1 MERTSAVVIAVA
13 GCAALLLVFGGDSV
27 KAGVQSVAG
36 SLLQLDAIEDSADYW
51 IYRYSLSNPVA
62 GQHPLA
68 AAYIDLVDPSA
79 TGQPVRLPSSGVYD
93 SIDAHGRTFTRTD
106 RGFTVPLGASTP
118 GAWKLVEMTDGIA
131 WGNVRGVAWE
141 LDGLE
146 PGSTLAGFALRSP
159 FLPGLR
165 SARTEPAWAACCAEP
180 WGTPE
185 ENPDGIHHDPASF
198 AETFEV
204 PAPTHSPDALGLP
217 EIVQQLTASCTTLGW
232 ITNQGVCNS
241 LQVKLDAVAANLAAG
256 NPTAASNELVA
267 FANELD
273 ALNVKFISPE
283 AYWMLKVNAEYLAG
297 QM

>member
-1 MERTSAVVIAVA
+1 M
-13 GCAALLLVFGGDSV
+13 
-27 KAGVQSVAG
+27 
-36 SLLQLDAIEDSADYW
+36 
-51 IYRYSLSNPVA
+51 
-62 GQHPLA
+62 
-68 AAYIDLVDPSA
+68 
-79 TGQPVRLPSSGVYD
+79 
-93 SIDAHGRTFTRTD
+93 
-106 RGFTVPLGASTP
+106 
-118 GAWKLVEMTDGIA
+118 
-131 WGNVRGVAWE
+131 
-141 LDGLE
+141 
-146 PGSTLAGFALRSP
+146 
-159 FLPGLR
+159 
-165 SARTEPAWAACCAEP
+165 
-180 WGTPE
+180 
-185 ENPDGIHHDPASF
+185 
-198 AETFEV
+198 